1 MERLLLV
8 EHNLLFREGLALLL
22 KWRTGLS
29 SVYARSLAEAKG
41 ILDDANQKL
50 ACVIVDL
57 DLPDGDGTELL
68 KQLNGLP
75 VVALIRQ
82 PVYLDDRY
90 SATVRLLNTRD
101 PAVGEMFVKTT
112 GRSLIKG
119 KGESSCFGDSGGP
132 LFVGDQQ
139 TIVGVTSGG
148 YPMCRGP
155 EYYQRVDLPG
165 VLKWVRSF
173 PSPKGGAKRLESCE
187 GRVVRVP
194 AFALPWSKALSP
206 PPP

>member
-75 VVALIRQ
+75 VVALIRSCSLERRGEA
-82 PVYLDDRY
+82 VKAGADEVVRTTG
-90 SATVRLLNTRD
+90 AAEKIIVAVERLLS
-101 PAVGEMFVKTT
+101 P
-112 GRSLIKG
+112 RSI
-119 KGESSCFGDSGGP
+119 
-132 LFVGDQQ
+132 
-139 TIVGVTSGG
+139 TISN
-148 YPMCRGP
+148 
-155 EYYQRVDLPG
+155 
-165 VLKWVRSF
+165 SF
-173 PSPKGGAKRLESCE
+173 
-187 GRVVRVP
+187 
-194 AFALPWSKALSP
+194 
-206 PPP
+206 